1 MDGATTIPQGN
12 TSHAQTKGNSR
23 AGKSGVTR
31 ISNPLSNRLVETQKA
46 DNVKINK
53 KMPDLDERLSD
64 DISLKDALK
73 DKKYKLIDEDALNDK
88 LNVLNSDLE
97 ELFTFV
103 DQVATDKRITAVVDS
118 IRKKKTDLLDGCE
131 CSVGAKV
138 LVDGLGKV
146 EYQRIGDN
154 YRKGP
159 LYRPLKFTHRKYDV
173 RYAALTAYDYYR
185 SFYRPLVLRKI
196 IGLRDINKWD
206 PTLYKTLRSENVDF
220 HDF

>member
-1 MDGATTIPQGN
+1 MDGAAIVSQGN
-12 TSHAQTKGNSR
+12 TNTAQTKGSSR
-23 AGKSGVTR
+23 ADNSGVTT
-31 ISNPLSNRLVETQKA
+31 ISNPLSNRLAKTQKV
-46 DNVKINK
+46 DIVKTHK
-53 KMPDLDERLSD
+53 KMPDLDKRLSD
-64 DISLKDALK
+64 GISTNDALK

-103 DQVATDKRITAVVDS
+103 DQFESNKRITAVVES
-118 IRKKKTDLLDGCE
+118 IRKKKTNLLDGCE

-138 LVDGLGKV
+138 LDDGLGKV

-159 LYRPLKFTHRKYDV
+159 LYRPLKFAQRKYDV

-185 SFYRPLVLRKI
+185 SFYRPLVLRKVI
-196 IGLRDINKWD
+196 ALRDINKWD
-206 PTLYKTLRSENVDF
+206 PTLYKTLRAENVDF